1 MANHV
6 FSGDRERGLDAVKE
20 PNLVI
25 RVYDATGN
33 VIGTHEHKI
42 TGGLDNSMRTRG
54 PKLRFRRRPPP
65 HCFRLAA
72 RDTEIVRLL
81 RYSPLGLAD
90 GLSVNLTRLR
100 DRSDACNRRWR
111 KTQQCERRV

>member
-1 MANHV
+1 MLANPEAIAHTRARDPV
-6 FSGDRERGLDAVKE
+6 E
-20 PNLVI
+20 PRCPDGRLRLI
-25 RVYDATGN
+25 RIVTA
-33 VIGTHEHKI
+33 
-42 TGGLDNSMRTRG
+42 TRG

>member
-1 MANHV
+1 
-6 FSGDRERGLDAVKE
+6 
-20 PNLVI
+20 VI
-25 RVYDATGN
+25 RVYDETGK
-33 VIGTHEHKI
+33 VIGTHDHKI
-42 TGGLDNSMRTRG
+42 TRGLDNSTRTRG

-90 GLSVNLTRLR
+90 GLTVNLTRLR